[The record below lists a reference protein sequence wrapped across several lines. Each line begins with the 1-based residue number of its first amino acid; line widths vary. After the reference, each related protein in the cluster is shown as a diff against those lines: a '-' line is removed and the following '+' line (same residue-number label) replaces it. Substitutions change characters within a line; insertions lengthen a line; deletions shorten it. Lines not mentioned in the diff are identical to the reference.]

1 MDIWGPNLDIFFS
14 SVTSNQDID
23 KSYDFCS
30 HTIRADVENTLFPA
44 FDWLRRLG
52 IRDKSWRQ
60 PVSVEQRLANIVEVY
75 PEFLT
80 RSVENELKPLGNV
93 ICKHCNI
100 LERQLGMIFEDAPL
114 LLLCNE
120 ETIINSY
127 NWFVI
132 EKKID
137 REFTTKMV
145 EKWPKVLSFTPE
157 QLNHSVDVLIN
168 EYNIPEENVMDM
180 IGTKPKLLLAGGDQ
194 LSSSEKFFMKRMVEQ
209 MLC

>member
-1 MDIWGPNLDIFFS
+1 M
-14 SVTSNQDID
+14 TS
-23 KSYDFCS
+23 
-30 HTIRADVENTLFPA
+30 
-44 FDWLRRLG
+44 
-52 IRDKSWRQ
+52 
-60 PVSVEQRLANIVEVY
+60 
-75 PEFLT
+75 
-80 RSVENELKPLGNV
+80 
-93 ICKHCNI
+93 CKHCNI

-168 EYNIPEENVMDM
+168 EYNI
-180 IGTKPKLLLAGGDQ
+180 ITQ
-194 LSSSEKFFMKRMVEQ
+194 LYVVI
-209 MLC
+209 

>member
-1 MDIWGPNLDIFFS
+1 M
-14 SVTSNQDID
+14 
-23 KSYDFCS
+23 
-30 HTIRADVENTLFPA
+30 FPA

-209 MLC
+209 MLCLK

>member
-1 MDIWGPNLDIFFS
+1 
-14 SVTSNQDID
+14 
-23 KSYDFCS
+23 
-30 HTIRADVENTLFPA
+30 
-44 FDWLRRLG
+44 
-52 IRDKSWRQ
+52 
-60 PVSVEQRLANIVEVY
+60 
-75 PEFLT
+75 
-80 RSVENELKPLGNV
+80 
-93 ICKHCNI
+93 
-100 LERQLGMIFEDAPL
+100 MIFEDAPL

-209 MLC
+209 MCL